1 MDITSIFNEDAS
13 IERTIRN
20 IKKSLEYS
28 LKEKYGIEDQE
39 IVNSMM
45 NVHGLSKD
53 KFDIVSNVEK
63 IIASHINDSSID
75 ANSNKNTKTV
85 ESTFQ
90 ETFLPFKKAIGYD
103 YLYKT
108 MKEMYGKKEA
118 KRLAGEMYDMS
129 LIIAD
134 STSLLKPYCYAMNA
148 QFINVEGRKW
158 GTLYSKPAKRLS
170 SYISALCETVHE
182 MSNEL
187 AGACLYKNQEL
198 IYKKNNRIYSTK
210 IEDIIKEYTLNN
222 KYSNYQG
229 EWEYSNVE
237 NLDVLENEGN
247 FVKVNKIMRRK
258 YNDDIYEI
266 KTKSGKSVRVS
277 KDHIFKVLFKGR
289 EIEVKAKDLQLY
301 DTVFNTQI
309 YGLPINKESQDY
321 KDGQFYGILAGDGE
335 ITPKYCNRIAINYKQ
350 KFIADFLDD
359 YLVDSNKTL
368 LDGNGCFSYN
378 IYGKDICSKIKETF
392 NGSYCYD
399 KELKNIEEKPL
410 DFLVGFL
417 DGILATDGTYN
428 NSISIGLVNKKLIDN
443 IKTILK
449 KMNIQ
454 CSERVIKENKE
465 KNKKEMYFLNIPYK
479 VTQFL
484 SLTNCKINKT
494 KKDKT
499 SGLDIPYYGNQAFS
513 HSSSLWTSNKCKTY
527 GKRDILKHLPN
538 TDVIVEINVF
548 SNDSEYVYEIET
560 ESHWYS
566 VGGLLTHNCAIS
578 TFFFDSF
585 HVLQL
590 KENISLN
597 EIIENKSIRKYIENE
612 FQQFVHSV
620 NHLSRNAS
628 ESPFTNLSIF
638 DSVKLRYMIEEMKW
652 YFGEYNT
659 EYVIDYVMEL
669 QKIFIEFFD
678 KGDPAANGRPYRFP
692 IITICFSKKVNG
704 TDKIE
709 DKKFLDYVS
718 KKDIYRY
725 NIFVSE
731 GTKIASCCF
740 SKDQKVLCRN
750 ENNIPEILTFEEAY
764 NKYTQKKKF
773 RVISSGTWNFA
784 NIVKIEKNN
793 RKMFKIVTKN
803 NKEMILSEDHINIT
817 YNGEKRTNELSIDDY
832 IMFNTSKLSEVCENT
847 NSLSYEQGILIG
859 VYIGDGSGA
868 FGDSSQI
875 ALSLNSQKYN
885 MLSNHLKKAM
895 KTIDADAFIS
905 IGEEKNNSLPIT
917 INSSR
922 RIKEFIQK
930 YCYGERCNTKKILM
944 NVLFESEEFRR
955 GIIDGL
961 YETDGGNSNRIYSVS
976 KDLIESMEVIF
987 TSLGIIS
994 TVDISDR
1001 TDEKVI
1007 IRNEEYN
1014 RNYPLYCIRWYSES
1028 NKQKYDDVY
1037 KKKLNSIF
1045 FKIKEISEYDYN
1057 YDYIYCFEMKNKD
1070 NPYFVLPTG
1079 IVTHNCRLI
1088 SDTEMMDMASS
1099 VNSFGGSGISMGSHR
1114 VVTIDFT
1121 RIALESKTI
1130 EEYYNLIKERT
1141 ESTTKILKAHK
1152 HLIETLAEK
1161 GLQKFIT
1168 NGIISMKRMFSTYG
1182 IIGLVEAQEIIKK
1195 KFFIEEDIISQSL
1208 TLLNELAKE
1217 YSNKYGI
1224 IVNIEQ
1230 IPGETV
1236 AQRAL
1241 IANNVIFNN
1250 TEYLK
1255 DYHLFSNQFV
1265 PLWKEATI
1273 YERLEADGKY
1283 NRLITGGGIVHAQIG
1298 EKITSTQAKEII
1310 NYAVEC
1316 GCEHFA
1322 LNSVYSQCKNNH
1334 NHFGKLKICPT
1345 CNDEIVEYFTRVVG
1359 FFVPVSSW
1367 IKERRE
1373 WEFDERKFV

>member
-13 IERTIRN
+13 TGRTIRN

-39 IVNSMM
+39 IINSMM

-103 YLYKT
+103 YLYRI

-129 LIIAD
+129 LVIAD
-134 STSLLKPYCYAMNA
+134 STSLLRPYCYAMNA

-158 GTLYSKPAKRLS
+158 GTLFSKPAKRLS

-182 MSNEL
+182 MSNEM
-187 AGACLYKNQEL
+187 AGACLHKSQEL
-198 IYKKNNRIYSTK
+198 IYKKNNKIYSTK

-335 ITPKYCNRIAINYKQ
+335 ITPKYCNRVAINYKQ

-378 IYGKDICSKIKETF
+378 IYGKDICNKIKETF

-399 KELKNIEEKPL
+399 KELKNIEEKSL

-417 DGILATDGTYN
+417 DGILVTDGAYN
-428 NSISIGLVNKKLIDN
+428 NSINIGLVNKKLIDN

-449 KMNIQ
+449 KINIQ
-454 CSERVIKENKE
+454 YSERTIGENKE

-479 VTQFL
+479 ATQFL

-494 KKDKT
+494 KNDK
-499 SGLDIPYYGNQAFS
+499 SFGFDIPYYGNQAFS

-527 GKRDILKHLPN
+527 GERDIINHSPI
-538 TDVIVEINVF
+538 TDVIIEINMF

-597 EIIENKSIRKYIENE
+597 EIRENKTIRKYIENE

-652 YFGEYNT
+652 YFGEFDT
-659 EYVIDYVMEL
+659 DYVIDYVMEL

-678 KGDPAANGRPYRFP
+678 KGDPEANGRPYRFP
-692 IITICFSKKVNG
+692 VITICFSKKVNG

-718 KKDIYRY
+718 KKDVYRY

-731 GTKIASCCF
+731 GTKIASC
-740 SKDQKVLCRN
+740 
-750 ENNIPEILTFEEAY
+750 
-764 NKYTQKKKF
+764 
-773 RVISSGTWNFA
+773 
-784 NIVKIEKNN
+784 
-793 RKMFKIVTKN
+793 
-803 NKEMILSEDHINIT
+803 
-817 YNGEKRTNELSIDDY
+817 
-832 IMFNTSKLSEVCENT
+832 
-847 NSLSYEQGILIG
+847 
-859 VYIGDGSGA
+859 
-868 FGDSSQI
+868 
-875 ALSLNSQKYN
+875 
-885 MLSNHLKKAM
+885 
-895 KTIDADAFIS
+895 
-905 IGEEKNNSLPIT
+905 
-917 INSSR
+917 
-922 RIKEFIQK
+922 
-930 YCYGERCNTKKILM
+930 
-944 NVLFESEEFRR
+944 
-955 GIIDGL
+955 
-961 YETDGGNSNRIYSVS
+961 
-976 KDLIESMEVIF
+976 
-987 TSLGIIS
+987 
-994 TVDISDR
+994 
-1001 TDEKVI
+1001 
-1007 IRNEEYN
+1007 
-1014 RNYPLYCIRWYSES
+1014 
-1028 NKQKYDDVY
+1028 
-1037 KKKLNSIF
+1037 
-1045 FKIKEISEYDYN
+1045 
-1057 YDYIYCFEMKNKD
+1057 
-1070 NPYFVLPTG
+1070 
-1079 IVTHNCRLI
+1079 CRLI

-1130 EEYYNLIKERT
+1130 EDYYNLIKERT

-1152 HLIETLAEK
+1152 HLIETLAER

-1182 IIGLVEAQEIIKK
+1182 IIGLVEAEEILKK
-1195 KFFIEEDIISQSL
+1195 KFGDDDTISNSL
-1208 TLLNELAKE
+1208 ILLNDLAKE
-1217 YSNKYGI
+1217 FSKKYEVI
-1224 IVNIEQ
+1224 INIEQ
-1230 IPGETV
+1230 IPAETV
-1236 AQRAL
+1236 AQRSL
-1241 IANNVIFNN
+1241 VSDRIIFSNS
-1250 TEYLK
+1250 EYLK

-1298 EKITSTQAKEII
+1298 EKVTPTQAKEII

-1345 CNDEIVEYFTRVVG
+1345 CNEEIVEYFTRVVG

-1373 WEFDERKFV
+1373 WEFDERKFI